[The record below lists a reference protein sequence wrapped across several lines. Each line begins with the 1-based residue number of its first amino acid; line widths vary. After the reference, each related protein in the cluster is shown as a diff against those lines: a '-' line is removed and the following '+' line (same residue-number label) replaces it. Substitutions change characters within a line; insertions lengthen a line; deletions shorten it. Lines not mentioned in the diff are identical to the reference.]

1 MKMKQFRPI
10 WWFTRR
16 FFGSSKL
23 RPFDADSWW
32 QGHTKKYQPDWE
44 EFCARSPEQQAQTL
58 KDRER
63 ELKSVSEE
71 LKSVSGR
78 SPLLGAIATAILA
91 GNIVLIKDGDPSLM
105 WMVKLALLPVTMGF
119 LLLLALAAPSF
130 GSIYK
135 RYNSSSTWQRLMR
148 RPQDS
153 YTKLM
158 MLIDRYC
165 DRTDW
170 LKAHQIRATV
180 LLSIGGILLGAALF
194 FR

>member
-1 MKMKQFRPI
+1 MKMKRFLPI

-16 FFGSSKL
+16 FFGSSKI
-23 RPFDADSWW
+23 RPFDADDWW
-32 QGHTKKYQPDWE
+32 RRQTEKYQPDWE
-44 EFCARSPEQQAQTL
+44 EFCRRSPEQREQTL
-58 KDRER
+58 KDRES
-63 ELKSVSEE
+63 ELKSVSDE
-71 LKSVSGR
+71 LKAVSGR
-78 SPLLGAIATAILA
+78 SPLLGAIATAILT
-91 GNIVLIKDGDPSLM
+91 GNIFLIKDGNPSLL
-105 WMVKLALLPVTMGF
+105 WMVKLALVPVMMGF

-153 YTKLM
+153 YTKVM

-165 DRTDW
+165 NRTDW

-180 LLSIGGILLGAALF
+180 LVSIGGILLGTALF